1 MSNHKARTWDHRESK
16 LLGSKLLPLDHH
28 LDGWEL
34 CSLVV
39 GKVDGCIYMC
49 SWEVELIS
57 LSSWNIFCR
66 LQRSIQIW
74 DMVSDKENLEI
85 WSIQFPYTFYSSCL
99 TDVVDSVR
107 LWALACWQNVFAMSH
122 KQVNPFL
129 SLSSL
134 FYFNKHDPRWKWTLH
149 DKNKFHRG
157 FSMTYHYHLG
167 GLGYEDPFFMV

>member
-1 MSNHKARTWDHRESK
+1 LPSRWLSRILPIFFPSVTKPAI
-16 LLGSKLLPLDHH
+16 LLIYDVLRKG
-28 LDGWEL
+28 EL

-39 GKVDGCIYMC
+39 GKVDGCVYMC

-57 LSSWNIFCR
+57 FSSWNIFCR

-85 WSIQFPYTFYSSCL
+85 WSIQFSYTFYSSCL

-122 KQVNPFL
+122 KQV
-129 SLSSL
+129 
-134 FYFNKHDPRWKWTLH
+134 KRALH
-149 DKNKFHRG
+149 FK
-157 FSMTYHYHLG
+157 
-167 GLGYEDPFFMV
+167 GYNLN